1 MKVEHLISMQAELGE
16 APLWDTTRQCLFMV
30 DIIRCRLI
38 RMDWSSGAVT
48 EWPMPALC
56 GGLAHCRD
64 GRLLVAT
71 QTGIFFFNPEAGAYD
86 FFANP
91 DLDAPVNRL
100 NEGKCDPQGRFWI
113 GSICTIDRRASGGLF
128 RVENDGRT
136 ERVLSDIVIP
146 NCLVWTLDRS
156 RVYFTD
162 SFRKLIW
169 SFSYEPETGALG
181 DRRLHIDATGNPGI
195 PDGGAIDQD
204 GCLWNAEFGGGCV
217 RRYKPDGRVDREI
230 VLPVTQV
237 TSCAFAGQDLDAL
250 VIVTAKRLLSA
261 EERAAQP
268 LSGDVFVVDAGV
280 KGLPEPAFG

>member
-1 MKVEHLISMQAELGE
+1 MKVEHLTSTQAELGE
-16 APLWDTTRQCLFMV
+16 APLWDSARQCLFMV

-48 EWPMPALC
+48 EWPLPALG
-56 GGLAHCRD
+56 GGLALCRD

-71 QTGIFFFNPEAGAYD
+71 QTGIFFFDPEAGAYD
-86 FFANP
+86 FFADP
-91 DLDAPVNRL
+91 DPDVPVNRL

-113 GSICTIDRRASGGLF
+113 GSICTVDRRASGGLF
-128 RVENDGRT
+128 RVEKGGRT

-156 RVYFTD
+156 RVYFTN

-169 SFSYEPETGALG
+169 SFSYEPETGAFG

-195 PDGGAIDQD
+195 PDGGAIDKD

-237 TSCAFAGQDLDAL
+237 TSCAFAGQGLDSL
-250 VIVTAKRLLSA
+250 VIVTAKRALSA
-261 EERAAQP
+261 EQRAAQP